1 VHCLTHVSKF
11 AADSVFEIR
20 FQWVKCQLDYLCC
33 LPNDAER
40 RKALKELSPDL
51 PATYVRILERLDRS
65 LSPKTNEYL
74 KRTLKWLVLNDAPN
88 HASTN
93 IGITLPALPQAI
105 SVEDEHT
112 LLEKNAIP
120 DERDII
126 EWCSSLVRKNSEKN
140 VLELSHFTVKEFL
153 LSGKDSIES

>member
-1 VHCLTHVSKF
+1 MP
-11 AADSVFEIR
+11 AG
-20 FQWVKCQLDYLCC
+20 
-33 LPNDAER
+33 
-40 RKALKELSPDL
+40 LSL
-51 PATYVRILERLDRS
+51 LSTYVRILERLDRS
-65 LSPKTNEYL
+65 LSPKTKEYL
-74 KRTLKWLVLNDAPN
+74 KRMLKWPVLNDAPN
-88 HASTN
+88 HALTN
-93 IGITLPALPQAI
+93 IGITLPALAQAI

-126 EWCSSLVRKNSEKN
+126 EWCSSLVRKKSEKN